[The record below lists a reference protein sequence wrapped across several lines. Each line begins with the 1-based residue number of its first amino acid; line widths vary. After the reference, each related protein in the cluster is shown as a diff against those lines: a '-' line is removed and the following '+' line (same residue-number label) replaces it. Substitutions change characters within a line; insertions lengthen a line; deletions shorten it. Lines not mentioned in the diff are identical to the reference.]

1 MNVQA
6 QPLLHR
12 GTCEM
17 QRTLPPTNGTHL
29 AEDGDSPR
37 NLACPHVPPP
47 TTPTVPHSLDNH
59 SVPPAQCHTSLT
71 HRFKVRFNM
80 YEVRTRRRRR
90 EGRKEG
96 RREGGREGGR
106 FSGMVARACLPY
118 LGTLQYL
125 TSHDTTLH
133 THSVPK
139 PTTRSHGHTGVT
151 TTCSFLSPSR
161 PSLSIWFLHCLGLGE
176 VRVHVCPVRA

>member
-96 RREGGREGGR
+96 RREGGKEEGRVQWDGC
-106 FSGMVARACLPY
+106 ACLSTVPR
-118 LGTLQYL
+118 YL
-125 TSHDTTLH
+125 TVLDFTRHYTTYTLR
-133 THSVPK
+133 PK
-139 PTTRSHGHTGVT
+139 TYNTITRSHRRHYNM
-151 TTCSFLSPSR
+151 FFHLSR